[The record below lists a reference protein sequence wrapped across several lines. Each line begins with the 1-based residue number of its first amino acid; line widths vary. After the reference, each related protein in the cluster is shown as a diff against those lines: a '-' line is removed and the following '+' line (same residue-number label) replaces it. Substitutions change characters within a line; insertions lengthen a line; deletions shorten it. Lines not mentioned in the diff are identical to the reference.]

1 MRTMRMRLSLA
12 GFVVLA
18 CAAGVFAQKQPAGT
32 RGTPAEA
39 DALLTKA
46 VAHYE
51 QAGRAQALADFTAK
65 KAPFAD
71 RDLYVFC
78 YGPDG
83 KTSAHGAD
91 PKLVGVPYDTLKDVD
106 GKAFGTELWKVG
118 SRPGGGTVEYKWKNP
133 VSGAIETK
141 TSVVRKVGDDVCGVG
156 AYTPGA

>member
-1 MRTMRMRLSLA
+1 MRTLSL
-12 GFVVLA
+12 VTLVLA
-18 CAAGVFAQKQPAGT
+18 GCAASVFAQTRPS

-39 DALLTKA
+39 QAMLTSA
-46 VAHYE
+46 NAHYE
-51 QAGRAQALADFTAK
+51 KAGRTQALADFTAK
-65 KAPFAD
+65 KAPFVD

-91 PKLVGVPYDTLKDVD
+91 PELVGVSYDTFKDVD

-133 VSGAIETK
+133 VSDAIETK
-141 TSVVRKVGDDVCGVG
+141 ISVVRKVGDDVCGVG

>member
-1 MRTMRMRLSLA
+1 MRVRCLLA
-12 GFVVLA
+12 AFVVLA
-18 CAAGVFAQKQPAGT
+18 CATGAVAQKPAAGS

-39 DALLTKA
+39 DALLKQA

-51 QAGRAQALADFTAK
+51 KVGRAPALADFTAK

-133 VSGAIETK
+133 VSAAIETK
-141 TSVVRKVGDDVCGVG
+141 ISVVRKVGDDVCGVG
-156 AYTPGA
+156 AYKPGM